1 LTTPASQ
8 IHEAISRVNLD
19 LASAGIVLSAD
30 VSEYFDAETFSL
42 GVNVNLNARF
52 KQTAVDVVA
61 VVSEFFNKMTDP
73 LTQDPAPSSPSGAPV
88 TESPTAVPFALGP
101 IRNEDAGKLID
112 IPQNDCF
119 NGNYLHIWAP
129 ASVSTQNWKLYA
141 DGSIESAGCSGMFI
155 TASSCGFGTPVT
167 ITSRDSGNTM
177 QLWDLRADGVIE
189 SLGCPG
195 YCIAID
201 SMMKLNGAIVILW
214 DNWLDPGW
222 HQKWTVPTSSPT
234 VSPTKNPTL
243 RPITNSPTSTSK
255 ISKKL
260 SKLGGAASS
269 SSLVTIDADDLLQDT
284 GK

>member
-1 LTTPASQ
+1 
-8 IHEAISRVNLD
+8 
-19 LASAGIVLSAD
+19 
-30 VSEYFDAETFSL
+30 
-42 GVNVNLNARF
+42 
-52 KQTAVDVVA
+52 
-61 VVSEFFNKMTDP
+61 
-73 LTQDPAPSSPSGAPV
+73 
-88 TESPTAVPFALGP
+88 
-101 IRNEDAGKLID
+101 
-112 IPQNDCF
+112 
-119 NGNYLHIWAP
+119 
-129 ASVSTQNWKLYA
+129 
-141 DGSIESAGCSGMFI
+141 
-155 TASSCGFGTPVT
+155 
-167 ITSRDSGNTM
+167 M

-214 DNWLDPGW
+214 DNWLVPGW